1 MASRLPD
8 YGYIGVGREDG
19 KTKGEYASIFYNKKR
34 FKVIDSGNF
43 WLSEDCD
50 AVGKNGWDAACER
63 VATWGV
69 FEDKST
75 GKRLFMLNTHLDH
88 MGKVA
93 RHEGALLVIN
103 KVKELS
109 RNYPVIV
116 TGDFNAVPTDDPIQ
130 VLTNSPEGYSLTD
143 TRSVSPLVY
152 GPNWSFHDFGRVK
165 MAERSLIDYIFIKGN
180 IKVMRYGVLTDML
193 NALYPSDHCPV
204 LSTLIIH

>member
-1 MASRLPD
+1 
-8 YGYIGVGREDG
+8 
-19 KTKGEYASIFYNKKR
+19 
-34 FKVIDSGNF
+34 
-43 WLSEDCD
+43 
-50 AVGKNGWDAACER
+50 
-63 VATWGV
+63 
-69 FEDKST
+69 
-75 GKRLFMLNTHLDH
+75 MLNTHLDH
-88 MGKVA
+88 IGKVA

>member
-1 MASRLPD
+1 
-8 YGYIGVGREDG
+8 
-19 KTKGEYASIFYNKKR
+19 
-34 FKVIDSGNF
+34 
-43 WLSEDCD
+43 
-50 AVGKNGWDAACER
+50 

-130 VLTNSPEGYSLTD
+130 VLTNSRKDIL
-143 TRSVSPLVY
+143 
-152 GPNWSFHDFGRVK
+152 
-165 MAERSLIDYIFIKGN
+165 
-180 IKVMRYGVLTDML
+180 
-193 NALYPSDHCPV
+193 
-204 LSTLIIH
+204 